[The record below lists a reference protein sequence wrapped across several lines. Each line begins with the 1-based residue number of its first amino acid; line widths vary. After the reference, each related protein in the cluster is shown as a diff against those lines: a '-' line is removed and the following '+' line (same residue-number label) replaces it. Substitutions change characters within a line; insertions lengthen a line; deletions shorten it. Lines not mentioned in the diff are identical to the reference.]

1 MMKRVSF
8 SLAETYEADVIKKYQ
23 HLKKCSFSAAIKECL
38 KLGAPVLNRI
48 NENIAAIT
56 DIEDKLRQFFN
67 EEPFVQRTKPEIE
80 RYFLMKAPEMLWEL
94 QRKRELKRMRP

>member
-38 KLGAPVLNRI
+38 KLGAPVLNKI
-48 NENIAAIT
+48 NENI
-56 DIEDKLRQFFN
+56 
-67 EEPFVQRTKPEIE
+67 
-80 RYFLMKAPEMLWEL
+80 
-94 QRKRELKRMRP
+94 